1 MLNADNFKPKPLVL
15 FGIALALTVP
25 LLLTYYVLTIIPAS
39 SAAVTLT
46 PSSKRLTKT
55 YTVGIVTGNPG
66 PAEIQGYVYTTT
78 TPVQSKTI
86 QATGFQDATTAHGQV
101 TLTLIQGHLGNNVR
115 VTDSSGVAIIIHVND
130 GPLFLSIVPG
140 SSHTFDATAA
150 QTGANGNIPADDLDG
165 TYQLVSDSSTQFSLQ
180 NAASFSGGQD
190 AFHFVQQD
198 DIDQVTS
205 NLRDQLTSDAQ
216 TGVQNQVKAGQQA
229 LATPDCSV
237 NITTNH
243 HSNDHAE
250 NVTATGT
257 VTCKGIYFS
266 MDDVTNMAELELQL
280 DGSALFGQ
288 GYEVDGNILSFPQQ
302 IPAAQDD
309 AGAFSV
315 KVDSIWVYQF
325 SDAQLQHLSQLIAS
339 QAQGNA
345 ADILHRQRGVSQVH
359 ITTSGIGMALPSS
372 VQDIKFTITP
382 MRGL

>member
-1 MLNADNFKPKPLVL
+1 M
-15 FGIALALTVP
+15 
-25 LLLTYYVLTIIPAS
+25 
-39 SAAVTLT
+39 
-46 PSSKRLTKT
+46 
-55 YTVGIVTGNPG
+55 
-66 PAEIQGYVYTTT
+66 
-78 TPVQSKTI
+78 
-86 QATGFQDATTAHGQV
+86 
-101 TLTLIQGHLGNNVR
+101 TLTLEQGHLSSDAR
-115 VTDSSGVAIIIHVND
+115 VTSSSGVDITIHIN
-130 GPLFLSIVPG
+130 GAPFLSILPG
-140 SSHTFDATAA
+140 TSHTFDATAVKA
-150 QTGANGNIPADDLDG
+150 GAGGNIPADDLDG
-165 TYQLVSDSSTQFSLQ
+165 LYQPVDDSTTIVSLQ
-180 NAASFSGGQD
+180 NTAPFSGGQD

-205 NLRDQLTSDAQ
+205 NLRDQLTGDAQ

-229 LATPDCSV
+229 LATPDCSD

-266 MDDVTNMAELELQL
+266 MDDVTNMAKLELQL

-302 IPAAQDD
+302 IPATQED

-325 SDAQLQHLSQLIAS
+325 SDVQLRHLAQLIAS
-339 QAQGNA
+339 QAQGGA
-345 ADILHRQRGVSQVH
+345 TAILHRQRGVSQVH

-372 VQDIKFTITP
+372 EQDIKFTVTP
-382 MRGL
+382 VRGL